1 MAAPFWPQG
10 RRALQART
18 SLCWLLLGSL
28 FGWLV
33 ALPVLAAPPP
43 SKARPAA
50 SKATAPVAPSPKGDP
65 LAGAEKSDAERC
77 QECHGTHGQGSHEG
91 RFARLA
97 GQSPQ
102 YIIRQVEAFRSGAR
116 KNDIMSIMARSVADE
131 DLLDIAAYFAS
142 QKPIAGNGA
151 GQTPAAKTLY
161 ASGDPARGILACAL
175 CHGEAGKGSNAGP
188 VIYPLIAGQEFHY
201 VEKQLLDWRNG
212 LRADSPDGV
221 MVRISKALTDAEITA
236 LANYLAGL
244 P

>member
-1 MAAPFWPQG
+1 MAVSYGPQG
-10 RRALQART
+10 RRDGQARV
-18 SLCWLLLGSL
+18 SIWLLLGAL
-28 FGWLV
+28 VGWLM
-33 ALPVLAAPPP
+33 ALPALGAPPLT
-43 SKARPAA
+43 KAKPAA
-50 SKATAPVAPSPKGDP
+50 TKATAPVVSAPKGNA

-77 QECHGTHGQGSHEG
+77 QECHGTHGQGSAEG

-116 KNDIMSIMARSVADE
+116 KNDIMGIMARSVTDE

-142 QKPIAGNGA
+142 QKPIAGHGG
-151 GQTPAAKTLY
+151 GQTPAAKALY
-161 ASGDPARGILACAL
+161 TSGDPARGIVACAA
-175 CHGEAGKGSNAGP
+175 CHGEGGKGSDAGP

-221 MVRISKALTDAEITA
+221 MVRIAKSLTEAEITA
-236 LANYLAGL
+236 MAHYLAGQ

>member
-1 MAAPFWPQG
+1 MAVSFGPQG
-10 RRALQART
+10 RRARHAPVRA
-18 SLCWLLLGSL
+18 WLLLATL
-28 FGWLV
+28 LGWLT
-33 ALPVLAAPPP
+33 ALPALGAQPLA
-43 SKARPAA
+43 KAKPVAT
-50 SKATAPVAPSPKGDP
+50 KATAPVVAARKGDP

-116 KNDIMSIMARSVADE
+116 KNDIMAIMARSVADE

-151 GQTPAAKTLY
+151 GQTPAARALY
-161 ASGDPARGILACAL
+161 ASGDPARGIPACAV
-175 CHGEAGKGSNAGP
+175 CHGESGKGSDAGP

-201 VEKQLLDWRNG
+201 VEKQLLDWRHG

-221 MVRISKALTDAEITA
+221 MVRISKALTEAEITA
-236 LANYLAGL
+236 LATYLAGL